1 MKQGPILV
9 LLLFLGVP
17 MVWLSRDPAIRRK
30 AFPAGSSL
38 GTGPQGTSLARAY
51 LEAVGAS
58 VSTLSRP
65 LDPAKLPPG
74 AVLLR
79 LDATANRDGAS
90 SAAGSEPPDGGSA
103 DAGVRPSRSRE
114 PVLTPPEEDLVRR
127 GSRLVLAIRGD
138 PSFGPERKVSPFL
151 RGVSKLEP
159 PQAHSLPAAAL
170 VDAQPVFEHG
180 EAPSVARRA
189 LGAGEVWF
197 LSEPEMLFN
206 DNLAKA
212 DHLALLLALAGGGRP
227 VVFDE
232 LVHGVRTDA
241 GLLGLLREWG
251 LGPAL
256 LVAAL
261 AACAV
266 AWRQAVTVGPPS
278 DPWRD
283 PRAESVELVD
293 SMAALYQRSLSPA
306 EALHL
311 YRSHLVHEIS
321 LRLLV
326 GERRAEA
333 MLREYAP
340 DGDPAAGQ
348 LSDAEFRARLARLVA
363 AWERFRDEHR
373 LARN

>member
-1 MKQGPILV
+1 MRLAPTLV
-9 LLLFLGVP
+9 LVLFATVAA
-17 MVWLSRDPAIRRK
+17 VWLSRDPAIHRK

-38 GTGPQGTSLARAY
+38 GTGPEGTSLARAY
-51 LEAVGAS
+51 LEATGSQVG
-58 VSTLSRP
+58 TLSRP
-65 LDPAKLPPG
+65 LDSSRLPPG

-79 LDATANRDGAS
+79 LDATAFRDGAS
-90 SAAGSEPPDGGSA
+90 PAATA
-103 DAGVRPSRSRE
+103 RPT
-114 PVLTPPEEDLVRR
+114 LTPPEEDLVRK
-127 GSRLVLAIRGD
+127 GGRLVLAIPGD
-138 PSFGPERKVSPFL
+138 ESSGPARKVSPL
-151 RGVSKLEP
+151 LPGVANLQP
-159 PQAHSLPAAAL
+159 PDARALPASAL

-180 EAPSVARRA
+180 ESPSVARRT

-197 LSEPEMLFN
+197 LSEPELFFN
-206 DNLAKA
+206 GNLAKA
-212 DHLALLLALAGGGRP
+212 DHLALLLALSGGGRP

-232 LVHGVRTDA
+232 LLHGVRTEA

-261 AACAV
+261 AACAL
-266 AWRQAVTVGPPS
+266 AFRQAVTVGPPS

-306 EALHL
+306 EALRL
-311 YRSHLVHEIS
+311 YRGHLVHEIS

-326 GERRAEA
+326 GEKRAE
-333 MLREYAP
+333 LLFGPYAP
-340 DGDPAAGQ
+340 ADDTGTAR
-348 LSDAEFRARLARLVA
+348 LSDAEFRARLARLVS

-373 LARN
+373 LGRT